1 MADKDPKVRQMDNE
15 TNSYVEGLSR
25 NQTFLLPK
33 TIEEYVAPD
42 NPVRFIDAYVNTLDM
57 EKLGFTHSTT
67 QDLGR
72 PAYNPKDLCKLYLY
86 GGLNHIRSSRK
97 LERECKTNL
106 EAMWLLKG
114 LAPDFKTIADFR
126 KDNPQ
131 AIGAL
136 FKDFVAFLRD
146 LSLYGAKQV
155 TVDGTKLRAVNSN
168 DKAFTQ
174 RALAKRI
181 KVMEKSVKHYLEE
194 LDTADKQEESDEQQ
208 TSSESVKEAKAFE
221 IDKLASLLEKKDKS
235 EAILDKM
242 QKSGQK
248 EIALTDSDCRQMMNH
263 GRVESCYNMQAAVDS
278 KNHLIV
284 NYLVTNEASDL
295 NQLSGVAIGAKET
308 LGVNQIDCVSDKGY
322 YDFVQIKQ
330 CVDNG
335 VTPFVAV
342 KRSGSGGSLI
352 SPEFAADKFHYDK
365 DADVYVCP
373 AGQRLNFN
381 FCSVQDGMDRRV
393 YKCSKGVCLSCQFFG
408 TKCTSNK
415 KGRVIFRWVHEEVV
429 DDMRRRMKAH
439 PEVMDERKKVVEHTF
454 GTLKRAFGAPYL
466 LLKGLKKVRGEVGL
480 LLLSYNLRRAL
491 NILGVGAL
499 IGALVRK

>member
-1 MADKDPKVRQMDNE
+1 MDIE

-25 NQTFLLPK
+25 KQTFLLPK
-33 TIEEYVAPD
+33 TIEEYVQTD

-57 EKLGFTHSTT
+57 EKLGFTHSTP

-72 PAYNPKDLCKLYLY
+72 PSYNPKDLCKLYLY

-114 LAPDFKTIADFR
+114 LTPDFKTIADFR
-126 KDNPQ
+126 KDNPS

-136 FKDFVAFLRD
+136 FKDFVAFLKE

-194 LDTADKQEESDEQQ
+194 LDAQDKQEASDEQQ
-208 TSSESVKEAKAFE
+208 ASSEVGQDTKAFE
-221 IDKLASLLEKKDKS
+221 VDKLAALLEKKEKS
-235 EAILDKM
+235 EEILSKM
-242 QKSGQK
+242 EKSGVK
-248 EIALTDSDCRQMMNH
+248 EVALTDPDCRQMMNH
-263 GRVESCYNMQAAVDS
+263 GRVESCYNMQTAVDS

-295 NQLSGVAIGAKET
+295 NQLTGVAAISAKET
-308 LGVNQIDCVSDKGY
+308 LGVEQIDCLSDKGY
-322 YDFVQIKQ
+322 FDFMQIKQ

-335 VTPFVAV
+335 VTPYVAV
-342 KRSGSGGSLI
+342 KRSGSGGGLV
-352 SPEFAADKFHYDK
+352 SPEFTADKFRYDK
-365 DADVYVCP
+365 SADVYICP
-373 AGQRLNFN
+373 AGQRLF
-381 FCSVQDGMDRRV
+381 FQFGTFQEGMDKRI
-393 YKCSKGVCLSCQFFG
+393 YKCQKGVCSSCQFFM
-408 TKCTSNK
+408 TKCTGNK
-415 KGRVIFRWVHEEVV
+415 VGRLIWRWVHEEVV
-429 DDMRRRMKAH
+429 DDMRKRMKLH
-439 PEVMDERKKVVEHTF
+439 PEVMGERKKVVEHTF

-466 LLKGLKKVRGEVGL
+466 LLRGLRKVSGEVGL
-480 LLLSYNLRRAL
+480 LLFSYNLRRAL
-491 NILGVGAL
+491 NILGVEAL
-499 IGALVRK
+499 IEALVKK

>member
-1 MADKDPKVRQMDNE
+1 MDIE

-25 NQTFLLPK
+25 SQTFLLPK
-33 TIEEYVAPD
+33 TIEEYVETD

-57 EKLGFTHSTT
+57 EKLGFTHSTP
-67 QDLGR
+67 QEFGR
-72 PAYNPKDLCKLYLY
+72 PSYNPKDLCKLYLY

-136 FKDFVAFLRD
+136 FKEFVAFLKD

-194 LDTADKQEESDEQQ
+194 LDAQDAQEASDEHQANGEVGEE
-208 TSSESVKEAKAFE
+208 TKAFE
-221 IDKLASLLEKKDKS
+221 VDKLAALLEKKEKT
-235 EAILDKM
+235 EELLGKM
-242 QKSGQK
+242 EKNGQK
-248 EIALTDSDCRQMMNH
+248 EVALTDPDCRQMMNH

-295 NQLSGVAIGAKET
+295 NQLSGVAISAKET
-308 LGVNQIDCVSDKGY
+308 LCVEQIDCLSDKGY
-322 YDFVQIKQ
+322 FDFMQIKN

-342 KRSGSGGSLI
+342 KRSGSGGSI
-352 SPEFAADKFHYDK
+352 VAPEFTADKFRYDK
-365 DADVYVCP
+365 GADVYVCP
-373 AGQRLNFN
+373 AGQRLF
-381 FCSVQDGMDRRV
+381 FHCCTFKDGMDRRI
-393 YKCSKGVCLSCQFFG
+393 YKCQKGVCSSCRFFM
-408 TKCTSNK
+408 TKCTGNRV
-415 KGRVIFRWVHEEVV
+415 GRLIWRWVHEEVV
-429 DDMRRRMKAH
+429 DDLRKRMRLH
-439 PEVMDERKKVVEHTF
+439 PEVMGVRKKGVEHTF

-466 LLKGLKKVRGEVGL
+466 LLRGLRKVSGEVGL
-480 LLLSYNLRRAL
+480 LLFSYNLRRAL
-491 NILGVGAL
+491 NILGVEAL
-499 IGALVRK
+499 IQALVKR

>member
-1 MADKDPKVRQMDNE
+1 MNNE
-15 TNSYVEGLSR
+15 TDSYVEGLSR
-25 NQTFLLPK
+25 SQTFLLPK
-33 TIEEYVAPD
+33 TIEEYIQAD

-57 EKLGFTHSTT
+57 EKLGFTHSTP
-67 QDLGR
+67 QELGR
-72 PAYNPKDLCKLYLY
+72 PSYNPKDLCKLYLY

-114 LAPDFKTIADFR
+114 LTPDFKTIADFR
-126 KDNPQ
+126 KDNPS

-136 FKDFVAFLRD
+136 FREFVSFLKD
-146 LSLYGAKQV
+146 LSLYGAQQV
-155 TVDGTKLRAVNSN
+155 AIDGTKLRAVNSN

-194 LDTADKQEESDEQQ
+194 LDAQDKREATDEQQ
-208 TSSESVKEAKAFE
+208 ASSEVGKDVKAFE
-221 IDKLASLLEKKDKS
+221 VDKLATLLEKKEKAEQLLS
-235 EAILDKM
+235 KM
-242 QKSGQK
+242 EQNGQK
-248 EIALTDSDCRQMMNH
+248 EVALTDPDCRQMKNH

-295 NQLSGVAIGAKET
+295 NQLSSVAISAKET
-308 LGVNQIDCVSDKGY
+308 LGVEQIDCTSDKGY
-322 YDFVQIKQ
+322 FDFMQIKR

-335 VTPFVAV
+335 VILYVAV
-342 KRSGSGGSLI
+342 KRSGSGGSI
-352 SPEFAADKFHYDK
+352 VSPEFRADKFRYEK
-365 DADVYVCP
+365 DTDVYVCP
-373 AGQRLNFN
+373 AGQRLYFQ
-381 FCSVQDGMDRRV
+381 CSASRDGMDSRV
-393 YKCSKGVCLSCQFFG
+393 YKCPKDICRSCHFFM

-415 KGRVIFRWVHEEVV
+415 YGRTIWRWAHEDVI
-429 DDMRRRMKAH
+429 DDMRKRMGAH

-454 GTLKRAFGAPYL
+454 GTVKRAFGAPFL
-466 LLKGLKKVRGEVGL
+466 LLKGIRKVIGEVGL

-491 NILGVGAL
+491 NILGAEVL

>member
-1 MADKDPKVRQMDNE
+1 MDNE

-25 NQTFLLPK
+25 SQTFLLPK
-33 TIEEYVAPD
+33 TIEEYVEPD

-57 EKLGFTHSTT
+57 EKLGFTHSKPL
-67 QDLGR
+67 DLGR
-72 PAYNPKDLCKLYLY
+72 PSYNPKDLCKLYLY

-126 KDNPQ
+126 KDNPA

-136 FKDFVAFLRD
+136 FKDFVAFLKD

-155 TVDGTKLRAVNSN
+155 SVDGTKLRAVNAN

-194 LDTADKQEESDEQQ
+194 LDAQDAQEAADEHQAG
-208 TSSESVKEAKAFE
+208 SEASQDAKAFE
-221 IDKLASLLEKKDKS
+221 VDKLAALLEKKEKS
-235 EAILDKM
+235 QEILDKM
-242 QKSGQK
+242 QKSGQMQ
-248 EIALTDSDCRQMMNH
+248 IALTDSDCRQMMNH

-295 NQLSGVAIGAKET
+295 NQLSSIAINAKET
-308 LGVNQIDCVSDKGY
+308 LGVEQIDCLSDRGY
-322 YDFVQIKQ
+322 FDFMQIKQ
-330 CVDNG
+330 CADNG
-335 VTPFVAV
+335 VTPYIAV
-342 KRSGSGGSLI
+342 KRSGSGGSTI
-352 SPEFAADKFHYDK
+352 SPEFTADKFRYDK
-365 DADVYVCP
+365 VADVYYCP
-373 AGQRLNFN
+373 TGHGLYSQSSRP
-381 FCSVQDGMDRRV
+381 QDGMDMRA
-393 YKCSKGVCLSCQFFG
+393 YKCPKSICSSCQFFM

-415 KGRVIFRWVHEEVV
+415 KGRVIWRWVHEEVV
-429 DDMRRRMKAH
+429 DDMKKRMKAN
-439 PEVMDERKKVVEHTF
+439 PEIMDERKKVVEHTF
-454 GTLKRAFGAPYL
+454 GTVKRAFGAPYL
-466 LLKGLKKVRGEVGL
+466 LLKGLRKVSGEVGL

-491 NILGVGAL
+491 NILGVQAL